1 MKFDSVKFVQDHP
14 VDVAMVEII
23 DESAVDRIAKEQG
36 KAVRFIKS
44 QLNYILLS
52 NDCFLCTRCNKIHT
66 MSERSSNHCMW
77 CKQCNSNYQNF
88 AYHRSKKS
96 ESIEVVKDNNQ
107 KQIKSGV
114 GAMNELLI
122 LDLLCYL
129 RQQAKY
135 DETAKALFGD
145 MLDAVKVR
153 FVNETDD

>member
-1 MKFDSVKFVQDHP
+1 MKFDSVKFVQEHP
-14 VDVAMVEII
+14 VDVAMVEIL

-77 CKQCNSNYQNF
+77 CKQCNSDYQTL

-96 ESIEVVKDNNQ
+96 ESIDVVKDNKQ
-107 KQIKSGV
+107 KQNKSEVGV
-114 GAMNELLI
+114 MNELLI
-122 LDLLCYL
+122 LDILSYL
-129 RQQAKY
+129 RQQSKY
-135 DETAKALFGD
+135 DDTAKALFGD
-145 MLDAVKVR
+145 LLDTVKVS
-153 FVNETDD
+153 FIKEEN